1 MPIAIHNDAEFLHVP
16 RFALVNLFLVL
27 LNINQ
32 N

>member
-27 LNINQ
+27 TEY
-32 N
+32 